1 MGADETRWNGPF
13 QTRRHWDIGLFNAI
27 QSDLACSRMRI
38 YVFVCTYVFLP
49 MYMHLYVCTYV
60 CVSTY
65 MSVTMCL
72 PMCLYLWVSTYVCNC
87 VYLCLYICVSTYVC
101 VRSRSSWNHSS
112 ETIAACKSHFNY
124 ANSGLFLL
132 IFSFEILFYGIVV
145 DFSRIRTGIV
155 RVEGENSDL
164 LTTTTSHLSLV
175 HGAIWLL
182 YLMVADWPDRH
193 MIAWSS
199 VWIPIPL
206 RS

>member
-1 MGADETRWNGPF
+1 MLSYAYLCVCVYVCVFTYVYAPICLYLSMCVYLYECNNVLT
-13 QTRRHWDIGLFNAI
+13 
-27 QSDLACSRMRI
+27 
-38 YVFVCTYVFLP
+38 YVFV
-49 MYMHLYVCTYV
+49 
-60 CVSTY
+60 S
-65 MSVTMCL
+65 MSV
-72 PMCLYLWVSTYVCNC
+72 YLYVCNC

-193 MIAWSS
+193 RIAWSS
-199 VWIPIPL
+199 V
-206 RS
+206 